1 MHSGRTCSLLQAA
14 ELGLLL
20 CLLITTH
27 RITGVKFS
35 GVRGICQLFAF
46 SFVYNIPLYFICI
59 TVQGKT
65 AGASEEVWRVPSPCH
80 RDVGAGLTAFAGE
93 PDV

>member
-1 MHSGRTCSLLQAA
+1 MRGGRTCSLLQAA

-27 RITGVKFS
+27 SITGVKFS
-35 GVRGICQLFAF
+35 GVCCVCQFFAF
-46 SFVYNIPLYFICI
+46 SFAYNIPLYFICI

-65 AGASEEVWRVPSPCH
+65 AGASEEVWRVPSSCH
-80 RDVGAGLTAFAGE
+80 GDVGAELTLFAGE

>member
-1 MHSGRTCSLLQAA
+1 MVGGHAHFCRQQSWGCCCVFLLQ
-14 ELGLLL
+14 
-20 CLLITTH
+20 H

-35 GVRGICQLFAF
+35 GICGVCQPFAF
-46 SFVYNIPLYFICI
+46 SFAYDIPLYFICI

-65 AGASEEVWRVPSPCH
+65 AGASEEVWRVPSSCH
-80 RDVGAGLTAFAGE
+80 GDVGAGLTAFAGE